1 MAPLSHNRDQREF
14 EKFELNSQGETAVN
28 VIGEMTGEFT
38 TSGLKIAMRVTT
50 MNVTSVAAPIP
61 GTALTAR
68 NSITIENFSSEI
80 VYVNQTSSVTA
91 DRALGTTAG
100 HEIPPGNGFNIDI
113 TDDIILH
120 AICVTGPALVK
131 VTELA

>member
-1 MAPLSHNRDQREF
+1 MAPLSANRDQREF
-14 EKFELNSQGETAVN
+14 DKFELNSQGETAVN
-28 VIGEMTGEFT
+28 VIGEMSGEFT
-38 TSGLKIAMRVTT
+38 STGLKTSMRVTT

-61 GTALTAR
+61 AVALSGR
-68 NSITIENFSSEI
+68 NSLSIENYSNETI
-80 VYVNQTSSVTA
+80 YVNQTALVTA

-100 HEIPPGNGFNIDI
+100 HEIPAGNGFNLDI

-120 AICVTGPALVK
+120 AICATGPALVK